1 MDELRLATSRFHAR
15 EVVQRSGL
23 VPVGIVVSPPRWAL
37 GYQLAGNVTLLA
49 PVGLLDVEAAEE
61 FAARYRERLEAVGVA
76 PIERILRGFA
86 EAFDAPGC
94 VLLCYENLEK
104 PGEWCHRRV
113 FAEWWQERT
122 GAEVPELHPPFRQSV
137 LG

>member
-1 MDELRLATSRFHAR
+1 MELTLATSRFHAR
-15 EVVQRSGL
+15 DLITASGL
-23 VPVGIVVSPPRWAL
+23 VPVGIVVGMPRWPL
-37 GYQLAGNVTLLA
+37 GYELPGNVTALA
-49 PVGLLDVEAAEE
+49 PVGLLDVEVGDE
-61 FAARYRERLEAVGVA
+61 FTARYWERLDSIGVA

-113 FAEWWQERT
+113 FAAWWQQRT